1 MKKVF
6 TGIAIFFLIT
16 VISGNTYADLDSF
29 LSDLNLKVKVDK
41 NRFNATL
48 SSQFG
53 IPLPHVQAITDKV
66 VRPADAF
73 MCLQLG
79 QMTNQHPD
87 RVLKVYQDHKG
98 KGWGTIAKE
107 LGIKPGSAEFHALKR
122 GNFTL
127 GGEQIGKPNKG
138 KGKAKGKGKKGKNH
152 NK

>member
-6 TGIAIFFLIT
+6 TGIAIFFLIA
-16 VISGNTYADLDSF
+16 VISGNAYADLDSF
-29 LSDLNLKVKVDK
+29 LSDLNNTAKVDK

-53 IPLPHVQAITDKV
+53 IPLPHVQAITDRV

-87 RVLKVYQDHKG
+87 RVLQVYQNNKG
-98 KGWGTIAKE
+98 KGWGVIAKE

-127 GGEQIGKPNKG
+127 SGEQIGKTHKGNG
-138 KGKAKGKGKKGKNH
+138 KGKGKGKKGKKH
-152 NK
+152 DK

>member
-6 TGIAIFFLIT
+6 TGIAIFFLIA
-16 VISGNTYADLDSF
+16 VISGNAYANLDSF

-53 IPLPHVQAITDKV
+53 IPLPHVQAITNRV

-87 RVLKVYQDHKG
+87 RVLQVYQNNKG
-98 KGWGTIAKE
+98 KGWGVIAKE

-127 GGEQIGKPNKG
+127 TSEQIGKPHKG
-138 KGKAKGKGKKGKNH
+138 KGKGKGKKGKNH
-152 NK
+152 DK

>member
-6 TGIAIFFLIT
+6 TGVVIFFLIA
-16 VISGNTYADLDSF
+16 VISGNAYADLNSF
-29 LSDLNLKVKVDK
+29 LSDLNNTAKVDK

-53 IPLPHVQAITDKV
+53 IPLPHVQAITNRV

-87 RVLKVYQDHKG
+87 RVLQVYQNNKG
-98 KGWGTIAKE
+98 KGWGAIAKE

-127 GGEQIGKPNKG
+127 GGEQIGKPHKG
-138 KGKAKGKGKKGKNH
+138 KGKGKGKKGKNH